1 MVFVPK
7 YGIEGPVRFDPEE
20 EGDGAPAFT
29 YDEEK
34 QRVCAA
40 DGGVAYTVFD
50 PCAVQISVQETT
62 GNRRALLLKLVDRAL
77 LPDAERVKK

>member
-1 MVFVPK
+1 MGRDAHEHHQPT
-7 YGIEGPVRFDPEE
+7 PD
-20 EGDGAPAFT
+20 
-29 YDEEK
+29 
-34 QRVCAA
+34 AA